1 MSLSVAEIAS
11 TPISAPP
18 PRQQK
23 AITLMGSFLILPFR
37 IVPSGRRPVPSAAD
51 PLLPS
56 LGVHPGITHEVL

>member
-1 MSLSVAEIAS
+1 MAEIAP

-18 PRQQK
+18 PSPQK

-37 IVPSGRRPVPSAAD
+37 MSAFRAAAVPSAAD

-56 LGVHPGITHEVL
+56 WVCIQGITHEVL